1 MLRLA
6 IFVSHAPELENSTQN
21 LKLVFAPKMLFS
33 PGMKSLDGKF
43 GCGKLVNGLVFR
55 FQLNLRSSFI

>member
-43 GCGKLVNGLVFR
+43 DCEKLVHVPVF
-55 FQLNLRSSFI
+55 

>member
-33 PGMKSLDGKF
+33 HGMKSLDGKF
-43 GCGKLVNGLVFR
+43 GCEKLVNGLVFR
-55 FQLNLRSSFI
+55 F